1 MTVRAQDERT
11 LRGRVAV
18 IGIGETE
25 YYRHGASPDP
35 EFKLALKAILAACQD
50 AGLDPREIDGFS
62 SYSDDRSEASR
73 LAAALGTHRLRSA
86 TMQWGGG
93 GGGCCAA
100 VANAAASIVAGL
112 ADCVVVFRSLAQG
125 QYGRFGQAGG
135 IHTVSGERSYLMPYG
150 VLAPPQRFAMRVQR
164 YMHEHGVRQEAL
176 RAIALASYYHA
187 QANPRAVMHGKPL
200 DAGKYDASRW
210 IVEPFHLYDC
220 CMENDGAAALV
231 LVSAQRASDFRNKP
245 AYLLGAA
252 FGSGHR
258 AAATAHNALLYA
270 TANFDTVAADLY
282 RMAGVKPSDIGAV
295 QAYENFTGGVVMALA
310 EHGFFEPE
318 DANDFLTL
326 ENLIAPSG
334 RLPLNT
340 SGGNLA
346 ECYMHGFELVLEAA
360 RQVRGTSTNQVR
372 RNDVALV
379 IGGPM
384 VTPASNLIL
393 GSEAAL

>member
-1 MTVRAQDERT
+1 MATARDERT

-18 IGIGETE
+18 VGIGETE
-25 YYRHGASPDP
+25 YYRHGASPDA
-35 EFKLALKAILAACQD
+35 EFKLALKGVLAACAD
-50 AGLDPREIDGFS
+50 AGIDPCDIDGFS

-73 LAAALGTHRLRSA
+73 LAAALGTHRLRTA

-125 QYGRFGQAGG
+125 QYGRFGQATG
-135 IHTVSGERSYLMPYG
+135 INTVSGERAYLMPYG

-164 YMHEHGVRQEAL
+164 YMHEHGVRQEAQ
-176 RAIALASYYHA
+176 RAIALASYHHA
-187 QANPRAVMHGKPL
+187 QNNPRAVMRGRPL
-200 DAGKYDASRW
+200 DPDKYDASRW

-220 CMENDGAAALV
+220 CMENDGAAAILLV
-231 LVSAQRASDFRNKP
+231 PAERAKEFRHKP

-252 FGSGHR
+252 AGSGHR
-258 AAATAHNALLYA
+258 AAATAHNVPHYA
-270 TANFDTVAADLY
+270 TASFDRVAPDLY
-282 RMAGVKPSDIGAV
+282 RMAGVGPSDVGVV

-310 EHGFFEPE
+310 EHGFFKPE
-318 DANDFLTL
+318 QANDFLTL
-326 ENLIAPSG
+326 DNLIAPSG

-346 ECYMHGFELVLEAA
+346 ECYMHGFELVIEAV
-360 RQVRGTSTNQVR
+360 RQVRGTSTNQAR
-372 RNDVALV
+372 RSDVAMV

-384 VTPASNLIL
+384 VSPASNLIL
-393 GSEAAL
+393 GSEATL

>member
-1 MTVRAQDERT
+1 MTAPVRNERT

-18 IGIGETE
+18 IGIGETN

-35 EFKLALKAILAACQD
+35 EFKLALRAILAACED

-62 SYSDDRSEASR
+62 SYSEDRSEASR
-73 LAAALGTHRLRSA
+73 LAAALGTHRLRAA

-100 VANAAASIVAGL
+100 VANAAASIAAGL

-125 QYGRFGQAGG
+125 QYGRFGQAGAVDT
-135 IHTVSGERSYLMPYG
+135 ISGERAYLMPYG

-176 RAIALASYYHA
+176 RAIALASYHHA
-187 QANPRAVMHGKPL
+187 QSNPRAVMRGRPL
-200 DAGKYDASRW
+200 NSDKYDASRW

-220 CMENDGAAALV
+220 CMENDGAAALL
-231 LVSAQRASDFRNKP
+231 LVPAERAKDFRNKP

-258 AAATAHNALLYA
+258 AAATAHNAPLYA
-270 TANFDTVAADLY
+270 TASFGAVAPDLY
-282 RMAGVKPSDIGAV
+282 RMARVGPSDIGVV

-310 EHGFFEPE
+310 EHGFFKPGE
-318 DANDFLTL
+318 ANAFLTF

-346 ECYMHGFELVLEAA
+346 ECYMHGFELVLEAV
-360 RQVRGTSTNQVR
+360 RQVRGTSTSQVR

>member
-1 MTVRAQDERT
+1 MRRTEIQRT

-35 EFKLALKAILAACQD
+35 EFKLALKAVLAACED
-50 AGLDPREIDGFS
+50 AGLDPRDIDGFS

-73 LAAALGTHRLRSA
+73 LAAALGTHRLRTA

-125 QYGRFGQAGG
+125 QYGRFGQTAG
-135 IHTVSGERSYLMPYG
+135 IDTISGEKAYLMPYG

-164 YMHEHGVRQEAL
+164 YMYEHGVRQEAL
-176 RAIALASYYHA
+176 RAIALASYHHA
-187 QANPRAVMHGKPL
+187 QSNSRAVMHGKPL
-200 DAGKYDASRW
+200 NAAKYDASRW
-210 IVEPFHLYDC
+210 IAEPFHLYDC

-231 LVSAQRASDFRNKP
+231 LVAEERAADFRQKP
-245 AYLLGAA
+245 VYVLGAA
-252 FGSGHR
+252 MGSGYR
-258 AAATAHNALLYA
+258 AGAISHNSPRYA
-270 TANFDTVAADLY
+270 SANFDTVASDLY
-282 RMAGVKPSDIGAV
+282 RMAGLGPSDVGSV
-295 QAYENFTGGVVMALA
+295 QSYENFTGGVVMALA
-310 EHGFFEPE
+310 EHGFFKPE
-318 DANDFLTL
+318 EANDFLTL

-334 RLPLNT
+334 QLPLNT

-346 ECYMHGFELVLEAA
+346 ECYMHGFELVLEAV
-360 RQVRGTSTNQVR
+360 RQVRGTSTSQVK
-372 RNDVALV
+372 RNDVAMI

-384 VTPASNLIL
+384 VTPASNLLL
-393 GSEAAL
+393 GSEVVL